1 MSGCARP
8 RTTGA
13 RWDRARDPARDARGS
28 VWTDEGAARICGVG
42 RKQAQAAA
50 AQRGQRTSLSSL
62 CWWPQLT
69 TVAGCE
75 NWRQPDEAVKFHYP
89 SNGDGCRRK
98 SAKGPARCTH
108 QGFALEMYQHSVLNS
123 PTPIF
128 RTRAVMMAVVGVA
141 AVAAAAVALTADGGG
156 GRGGCSST
164 AAVAAAAVEV
174 RGERVRESNAAVSTL
189 VAGRLEE
196 NANLSVAC
204 ERSSTIRR
212 RARLRQLQGHCRSVI
227 REGPPKRA
235 HPILGTTPVE
245 TSVPQAAATRALSS
259 ASGQQCRAPQFAPAC
274 TKVEHQRYDSEHLQP
289 ETRPPRRGWQERWR
303 R

>member
-1 MSGCARP
+1 
-8 RTTGA
+8 
-13 RWDRARDPARDARGS
+13 
-28 VWTDEGAARICGVG
+28 
-42 RKQAQAAA
+42 
-50 AQRGQRTSLSSL
+50 
-62 CWWPQLT
+62 
-69 TVAGCE
+69 
-75 NWRQPDEAVKFHYP
+75 
-89 SNGDGCRRK
+89 
-98 SAKGPARCTH
+98 
-108 QGFALEMYQHSVLNS
+108 
-123 PTPIF
+123 
-128 RTRAVMMAVVGVA
+128 VVGVA

-164 AAVAAAAVEV
+164 AAVAAAAVAAAAVAAAAVAAAAVAAAAVEV